1 MARRVADRRGKT
13 TGSERVSLRC
23 PAGPEIRQE
32 DAVPKTS
39 KTSRGGSKRGKAKPG
54 KNRKGQ
60 RHTMTRMSVRKDQKR
75 D

>member
-1 MARRVADRRGKT
+1 M
-13 TGSERVSLRC
+13 
-23 PAGPEIRQE
+23 
-32 DAVPKTS
+32 PKTS

-60 RHTMTRMSVRKDQKR
+60 GHSMKRMSVRKDQRR